1 MHPDAVQQSG
11 GKAPHAGPQVNSGQ
25 GRARMGPELRLRWLT
40 LLRAVLSCAQFA
52 CGGRSRTGKSESQ
65 RPQVNSGRGRPE
77 WDLSYGCVGPAAF
90 FERRLWLRL
99 SSGVHGCDWARSF
112 RMVPT
117 CRHPGK
123 PGKKT
128 KRWQA
133 AALLFERTSSKPKKR
148 ALCGQSAL

>member
-77 WDLSYGCVGPAAF
+77 WDLSYGWVGARRFCAALMVAI
-90 FERRLWLRL
+90 ERRRLRL
-99 SSGVHGCDWARSF
+99 RLVAWFSDGAHI
-112 RMVPT
+112 
-117 CRHPGK
+117 
-123 PGKKT
+123 
-128 KRWQA
+128 QA
-133 AALLFERTSSKPKKR
+133 SRQA
-148 ALCGQSAL
+148 G